1 MELQNLG
8 SLRHPVS
15 NKMRTIVKD
24 TDINSF
30 EDSGAYTLCSDLVLD
45 REGIP
50 RKEEG
55 SNCYHDGTGL
65 KAKQLWRLG
74 QEDCM
79 FTGSL
84 GSSESIK

>member
-1 MELQNLG
+1 MEN
-8 SLRHPVS
+8 
-15 NKMRTIVKD
+15 

-30 EDSGAYTLCSDLVLD
+30 KDSSAYTLYSDLVLD

-55 SNCYHDGTGL
+55 SNCCHGGTGL
-65 KAKQLWRLG
+65 KAKQHWRLG

-79 FTGSL
+79 FKGSL
-84 GSSESIK
+84 GSSEK

>member
-1 MELQNLG
+1 
-8 SLRHPVS
+8 
-15 NKMRTIVKD
+15 MRTIVKD

-65 KAKQLWRLG
+65 KAKQLWARAGGLHVHG
-74 QEDCM
+74 QPGLE
-79 FTGSL
+79 
-84 GSSESIK
+84 